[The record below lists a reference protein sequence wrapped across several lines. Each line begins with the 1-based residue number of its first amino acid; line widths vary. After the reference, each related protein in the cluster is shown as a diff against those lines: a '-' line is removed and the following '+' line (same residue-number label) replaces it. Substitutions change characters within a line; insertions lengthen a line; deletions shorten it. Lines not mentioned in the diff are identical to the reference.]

1 MESNNLRKLTPKL
14 DGIKTDLINFIR
26 QSKIRWGAHPI
37 IYENYANIFIP
48 RIQRIT
54 RNPEFINM
62 IERIPTF
69 NFPQKFSPEDAC
81 IFDIEY
87 LLPYNYTVK
96 YAVSHLIS
104 LDIDIIMNHFS
115 EYTVIYHKSNSV
127 DDIIYLTKDVKSVLD
142 NLAIG
147 TIQVSEHSRAAVL
160 EYFDLEPNHAWP
172 ITLTSFDF
180 ESNKVP
186 GLSEINSNST
196 SYLKILIQ
204 YYNASEF
211 NRLHATF
218 VNKIST
224 HNIHALF
231 ASVPDNFKLAIL
243 VSPTTTHIFLSLI
256 DISPEINEF
265 IKINQ
270 EYTVYAAS
278 SIGESSNIVTDL
290 PGLNNISIKWIS
302 HSGTLESNVH
312 ELNAYLYEPIFYHKF
327 ITPTSYSPIETGDKQ
342 VYEYSS
348 VSNGVYS
355 IVFRYLIYNDIFVQL
370 LSPNASYLISKNV
383 PEQIVQSFKSQYSSV
398 VGYYDCKFTPPIV
411 NVTPNGDL
419 ANQVD
424 NIIDADYNIT
434 TAFIF
439 PDGAQFTPPNL
450 NIVTNEVAI
459 IMSDNE
465 IKSLLVSSGGLI
477 GLNDHILTLDTN
489 KTYTIFTNI
498 TPTNLSAES
507 GDTSIYYIGNGPN
520 YQVMRFIK
528 YILPIPT
535 INNLYSE
542 QSKYVLMYVNNTG
555 AGHNPDY
562 YIRVKY
568 ILIDDQYLSHI
579 NEPYYYLIS
588 KLISS
593 DAINV
598 FKLANNIQDL
608 IYESNTNIQFM
619 KYEPIPPTL
628 QEYNISGENA
638 LEEAAIIPYMQNITY
653 SGYDAVIIGSG
664 YNKSIPY
671 QVGSYHTF
679 ISNVFNAN
687 NLPNYITIICSEN
700 SLVYG
705 VDVVIL
711 SHTPLPEINSYINN
725 YIYGQGTG
733 RTFFVYTNYELITNS
748 SIIDNSRYLTWQN
761 PIISNDIYK
770 YTVYFTIVTI
780 LNIN

>member
-14 DGIKTDLINFIR
+14 DGIKTELINFIR
-26 QSKIRWGAHPI
+26 QSKIPI

-87 LLPYNYTVK
+87 ILPYNYTVK

-104 LDIDIIMNHFS
+104 LDIDIIMKHFND
-115 EYTVIYHKSNSV
+115 YAVIYYKSNSV
-127 DDIIYLTKDVKSVLD
+127 DDIIYLTKDIKSVLD
-142 NLAIG
+142 HLSIG
-147 TIQVSEHSRAAVL
+147 TIQVSDHSRAEVL

-172 ITLTSFDF
+172 ITLPSFDF
-180 ESNKVP
+180 ESNKVS
-186 GLSEINSNST
+186 GISELTSNST
-196 SYLKILIQ
+196 SYLKILIH

-211 NRLHATF
+211 NKLRATF

-224 HNIHALF
+224 HNINALF

-256 DISPEINEF
+256 DISAEINEF
-265 IKINQ
+265 IKNNQ
-270 EYTVYAAS
+270 SYTVYAAS

-290 PGLNNISIKWIS
+290 PGLNNMSIKWIS
-302 HSGTLESNVH
+302 RSGSDWPSFM
-312 ELNAYLYEPIFYHKF
+312 YEPIFYHKF
-327 ITPTSYSPIETGDKQ
+327 ITPTTYSPIETDDKQ

-355 IVFRYLIYNDIFVQL
+355 IVFRYLIYNDEFVQL
-370 LSPNASYLISKNV
+370 LNPNANYLISKNV

-398 VGYYDCKFTPPIV
+398 VGYYDCKFTLPIV
-411 NVTPNGDL
+411 NVTPNGNL

-424 NIIDADYNIT
+424 NIIDAEYNIT

-450 NIVTNEVAI
+450 NSVTNAVAI

-498 TPTNLSAES
+498 TPTNLIAES

-528 YILPIPT
+528 
-535 INNLYSE
+535 INTESTNYTNSYNDN
-542 QSKYVLMYVNNTG
+542 SKYVIHYNNWPNIDLYTSTE
-555 AGHNPDY
+555 
-562 YIRVKY
+562 KY
-568 ILIDDQYLSHI
+568 IIIDELYLIYMNLSF
-579 NEPYYYLIS
+579 NYLIS
-588 KLISS
+588 KQFSQNT
-593 DAINV
+593 INM
-598 FKLANNIQDL
+598 FKSANNIQEL

-619 KYEPIPPTL
+619 KYEPITPTL
-628 QEYNISGENA
+628 HEYDISGENA
-638 LEEAAIIPYMQNITY
+638 LEEDAIIPYMQNITY
-653 SGYDAVIIGSG
+653 SGYDAVIIGGG
-664 YNKSIPY
+664 YSKLIPY
-671 QVGSYHTF
+671 QVMSYHTF

-700 SLVYG
+700 SLSYG

-711 SHTPLPEINSYINN
+711 SHTPLQEINSYINN
-725 YIYGQGTG
+725 YIYGQSTD
-733 RTFFVYTNYELITNS
+733 RTFFVYANYELITYPN
-748 SIIDNSRYLTWQN
+748 IIDHSRYLTWQN
-761 PIISNDIYK
+761 PIVSNDIYK
-770 YTVYFTIVTI
+770 YQVQFTIVTI